1 MKKITQ
7 SHRIPQQLAAGRVRV
22 SITLATKL
30 AMTLVMTACGGGGDS
45 GSITSTATTL
55 CGYQLGTQRLEGTVS
70 GVHDGDTI
78 TVAGT
83 TVRLDSIDAPELA
96 QNYGSQSQVNLSAL
110 VLGKAVKIAYAK
122 TDRYGRVVGSVFTS
136 GCKYINLEQVSTG
149 SAWYYR
155 AYQCEISAV
164 ARNQFDQAETAAKSA
179 RKGLWSEAA
188 PVAPWVYRNGSSP
201 DIPLCSSDAPS
212 T

>member
-1 MKKITQ
+1 MKISTRWQ
-7 SHRIPQQLAAGRVRV
+7 IALHRAALTA
-22 SITLATKL
+22 ITLQTAL
-30 AMTLVMTACGGGGDS
+30 SLTACGGGGDS

-55 CGYQLGTQRLEGTVS
+55 CGYDLGTQRLEGAVS
-70 GVHDGDTI
+70 SVHDGDTI

-96 QNYGSQSQVNLSAL
+96 QNYGSQSQANLSAL
-110 VLGKAVKIAYAK
+110 VLGKTVKIAYSK
-122 TDRYGRVVGSVFTS
+122 TDRYGRVVGSVFAS

-164 ARNQFDQAETAAKSA
+164 ARKQFDSAETTAKSA
-179 RKGLWSEAA
+179 RKGLWAEAS
-188 PVAPWVYRNGSSP
+188 PVAPWIYRNGTSP